1 MENSR
6 TVTLSKRR
14 SVNVYITLV
23 FLFTFAFWLR
33 VSPAF
38 AVDEV
43 EYFCNGTSGMTCDVF
58 QLDGADTATPNA
70 NTCVDAENGCP
81 SGEEGPIWPA
91 DWDALIFP
99 GNFGVTT
106 PFTANSNVGG
116 GAGAGALYT
125 YKLRHR
131 RHRRRY

>member
-38 AVDEV
+38 AVDEA
-43 EYFCNGTSGMTCDVF
+43 EFACNGSSGTTCDVF
-58 QLDGADTATPNA
+58 QLDGGIAVP
-70 NTCVDAENGCP
+70 AEGR
-81 SGEEGPIWPA
+81 GPRVEDPPPGA
-91 DWDALIFP
+91 RGLGFALRSRAP
-99 GNFGVTT
+99 TLAHAQL
-106 PFTANSNVGG
+106 P
-116 GAGAGALYT
+116 
-125 YKLRHR
+125 
-131 RHRRRY
+131 